1 MKIRDVRCAGLRGA
15 TPEGGWRRAA
25 EGWIPTPSASVLGF
39 MPDREEIRD
48 RPAVRPG

>member
-25 EGWIPTPSASVLGF
+25 EGRMPTLSGSVLGF
-39 MPDREEIRD
+39 TPDGEEIWD